1 MGEALG
7 RIVSVNVGLPQTTE
21 WHGRQ
26 VSSAIWRQPIDG
38 PVEIVGHRLVGDE
51 SADLR
56 VHGGL
61 DKALYA
67 YSTEDYAWWAGEM
80 PDTTFHPGLFG
91 ENLTTEG
98 IDLGDAVIGDRWQI
112 GTAVLEVSQP
122 RFPCANLGMRM
133 GDAAFKDRFDQARR
147 NGAYFRVVETG
158 RLETGDEVVR
168 VAAPPDHGIRIADV
182 VDSKH
187 GAPAELLERILALDI
202 ATDAMLTLARRGLAR
217 LERS

>member
-7 RIVSVNVGLPQTTE
+7 RIVSVNVGLPRTVE

-26 VSSAIWRQPIDG
+26 MTSAIWRLPVDG
-38 PVEIVGHRLVGDE
+38 PVEIVGERLVGDE

-56 VHGGL
+56 VHGGT

-67 YSTEDYAWWAGEM
+67 YATEDYAWWAGEM

-98 IDLGDAVIGDRWQI
+98 IDLGEALIGDRWQV

-122 RFPCANLGMRM
+122 RFPCVKLGMRM
-133 GDAAFKDRFDQARR
+133 GDAAFKDRFDEARR
-147 NGAYFRVVETG
+147 SGTYFRVVQPG
-158 RLETGDEVVR
+158 RVAAGDEVVQLG
-168 VAAPPDHGIRIADV
+168 APPDHGIRVADI
-182 VDSKH
+182 VDSNH
-187 GAPAELLERILALDI
+187 DAPAELLERILALDV
-202 ATDAMLTLARRGLAR
+202 ATDNMLTLARRGLAK
-217 LERS
+217 LGQ